1 MAMEISSGW
10 DLVILG
16 SGPGGEAAAM
26 RAVKGGLRV
35 ALVDK
40 EAGIGGSCTHLGT
53 IPSKALRHQIRQ
65 LVRHHR
71 NPLLHGIIDAPQVQ
85 WQQLVARSMEVV
97 NAQVSVRL
105 GHYSRNR
112 VRLFPGFGRLDGPGR
127 VLVDGEDGRQH
138 LLETRN
144 VLIATGSR
152 PYRPGDVDFSHPRVY
167 DSDSLLSMTHT
178 PRHLVI
184 YGAGVIGCEYASI
197 FAGLGVRVDLV
208 NTRQH
213 LLDFLDTEITDA
225 LSYHLREQGATIRH
239 GESYARV
246 SADAQGVTLVL
257 DSGKTIR
264 ADALLWSNGRTGNT
278 QQIGL
283 ETVGMEAD
291 GRGHLRVDDSYRTD
305 VEGIYAVGDV
315 IGWPS
320 LASAAY
326 DQGRFCAAG
335 LCGGEHKRVTDVPT
349 GIYTIPGISSVGHSE
364 QELTAKKIPYE
375 VGQAFFR
382 NLARAQITG
391 EQTGMLKL
399 LFHRE
404 TRALLGIH
412 CFGYQATEIV
422 HVGQAIMRQ
431 PAPNNTI
438 DYFVET
444 TFNYPTMAEAYRMAA
459 INGINRITR

>member
-127 VLVDGEDGRQH
+127 VLVEGEDGRQH

-152 PYRPGDVDFSHPRVY
+152 PYRPDDVDFSHPRVY

-246 SADAQGVTLVL
+246 SADAHGVTLEL

-283 ETVGMEAD
+283 ETVGLEAD
-291 GRGHLRVDDSYRTD
+291 GRGLLRVDDSYRTD
-305 VEGIYAVGDV
+305 IDGIYAVGDV

-364 QELTAKKIPYE
+364 QELTAQKIPYE
-375 VGQAFFR
+375 EVQAFFR